1 MMSVCFQEEAS
12 IEWCSLEDGAWDPPG
27 LVLVTGQSWA
37 EPSLLPTQYRWHP
50 LARSSKDL
58 VTVSLRRISR
68 SWKMACILLYY
79 FFLFYY
85 YFSTFSL
92 TIYYLNATAKG
103 QKAAN
108 LDLKKKMKMVRMRFT
123 ETSSYLVS
131 RRRKGGVLTAA
142 PVSSG
147 VASAGEQDAEQEDGG
162 RPRRWEALRARASF
176 LSCRR
181 APRFALFLQMEGSI
195 AGGLP
200 EVGNSVHSPMARVS
214 SLRFIFREMG
224 CFTRN
229 FKRGERKKT

>member
-1 MMSVCFQEEAS
+1 MSGAAWRTELGTLLDSSLSLGSPEPNPHCYLHSTGGTPCALIEGFSHRQFTKNLEE
-12 IEWCSLEDGAWDPPG
+12 LKDGMHFA
-27 LVLVTGQSWA
+27 
-37 EPSLLPTQYRWHP
+37 LLF
-50 LARSSKDL
+50 
-58 VTVSLRRISR
+58 
-68 SWKMACILLYY
+68 

-131 RRRKGGVLTAA
+131 RRKGGVLTAA

-162 RPRRWEALRARASF
+162 RPRR
-176 LSCRR
+176 
-181 APRFALFLQMEGSI
+181 
-195 AGGLP
+195 
-200 EVGNSVHSPMARVS
+200 
-214 SLRFIFREMG
+214 
-224 CFTRN
+224 
-229 FKRGERKKT
+229 

>member
-1 MMSVCFQEEAS
+1 MVQPGGRSLGPSWTRPCHWAVLSRTLTATYTVQVAPPCALIEGFSHRQFTKNLEE
-12 IEWCSLEDGAWDPPG
+12 LKDGMHFA
-27 LVLVTGQSWA
+27 
-37 EPSLLPTQYRWHP
+37 LLF
-50 LARSSKDL
+50 
-58 VTVSLRRISR
+58 
-68 SWKMACILLYY
+68 

-131 RRRKGGVLTAA
+131 RRKGGVLTAA

-162 RPRRWEALRARASF
+162 RPRR
-176 LSCRR
+176 
-181 APRFALFLQMEGSI
+181 
-195 AGGLP
+195 
-200 EVGNSVHSPMARVS
+200 
-214 SLRFIFREMG
+214 
-224 CFTRN
+224 
-229 FKRGERKKT
+229 